1 MTILYDHDGQPIEGD
16 ALAQAIA
23 DLAAGVRL
31 KRSTDSGDFLMHP
44 DAEAALRAEWAAAR
58 IAAQAAAETAAA
70 EQADR
75 EAAAQ
80 FARLVALRGMTPAQV
95 SGYIETRYPAP
106 AASLADANVILTKM
120 KDDLETLAIAVSILA
135 RAIK

>member
-1 MTILYDHDGQPIEGD
+1 MRYARIENNRVRELIDFDPDGLFNP
-16 ALAQAIA
+16 AI
-23 DLAAGVRL
+23 V
-31 KRSTDSGDFLMHP
+31 
-44 DAEAALRAEWAAAR
+44 WAACNDDAVASGWQYDAQTGFAPYIPTAEE
-58 IAAQAAAETAAA
+58 IAAADAAAA

-80 FARLVALRGMTPAQV
+80 FARLVALRGMTPVEV
-95 SGYIETRYPAP
+95 SGYIATRYLAP
-106 AASLADANVILTKM
+106 AASLADANVILAKM